1 MEQKTQEKGGNEEK
15 IIRIM
20 STDIEGKIKVYPGLA
35 KVKGISWAVSNAI
48 CKILKIDKTRK
59 IGSLTSEEMK
69 KITEFMKNPAI
80 PEFLKNRKLDF
91 ETGEN
96 RHLISTNLELRK
108 DFDIKRLKKIRN
120 YRGLRHTLK
129 LPLRGQRTK
138 GHFRKNR
145 AKSVGIKQKSK

>member
-1 MEQKTQEKGGNEEK
+1 MEQKTQEKGKNEEK

-138 GHFRKNR
+138 GHFRKNM

>member
-1 MEQKTQEKGGNEEK
+1 MEQKTQEKGKNEEK

-129 LPLRGQRTK
+129 LPLR
-138 GHFRKNR
+138 
-145 AKSVGIKQKSK
+145 